1 VRRIA
6 IAGLVAL
13 AAVLGGAAVPATV
26 MAQPT
31 TAQVRPTAAMTLPA
45 AASRLATAMRAA
57 TRTVPGA
64 LAAGVDNAMSGEPLI
79 SCVLGTDCLGVEGSS
94 SLSGDGS
101 TPTRVARWN
110 GSAWKG
116 VGVALPKGTKSVDLN
131 GVSCKGAK
139 SCLVVGDYY
148 TSTSQSAATHALTLF
163 YNGTSLKALPAV
175 PLPKGT
181 TNASFSS
188 VSCATTRYCAA
199 LGVAEGN
206 TAAFGETGSLNVLE
220 SWNGAKWT
228 LHTIA
233 TTVGKATFL
242 EPIDVS
248 CATSAFCV
256 LAGESVPI
264 ITSSSGSSSAVPE
277 LYFAS
282 WNGKQLRAMKPVTVG
297 SSTDFVLPSGVSCA
311 TTSNCAVSG
320 TVLGGVTSGSGT
332 PTFTAFTE
340 IWNGKTWQLG
350 KVTWPKGTVDS
361 FTMGVSCYG
370 AHSCSAVGFDDASA
384 AETAPADAAAVS
396 FNGAAGTLQ
405 AVPAP
410 STGHSTT
417 FANVSCLPWGSCVAT
432 GETGKTTGTSFALMT
447 GVWNGKAW
455 KLAPGF

>member
-1 VRRIA
+1 
-6 IAGLVAL
+6 
-13 AAVLGGAAVPATV
+13 

-31 TAQVRPTAAMTLPA
+31 AAVRPAATVWQTNA
-45 AASRLATAMRAA
+45 VRAA
-57 TRTVPGA
+57 LRMIPSAREGEIA
-64 LAAGVDNAMSGEPLI
+64 DGESGEPLI
-79 SCVLGTDCLGVEGSS
+79 SCVLASDCLGIEGASA
-94 SLSGDGS
+94 LTDGGPA

-110 GSAWKG
+110 GSSWKG
-116 VGVALPKGTKSVDLN
+116 VGVALPKGTRSVDLN
-131 GVSCKGAK
+131 GVSCQGAK

-148 TSTSQSAATHALTLF
+148 TSANQSAPNRALALS
-163 YNGTSLKALPAV
+163 YNGTSLKPTPAV

-181 TNASFSS
+181 TEAALSS
-188 VSCATTRYCAA
+188 VSCVTTRYCVA
-199 LGVAEGN
+199 LGVADGN
-206 TAAFGETGSLNVLE
+206 TAAFGEIGTLNILE
-220 SWNGAKWT
+220 TWNGAKWT

-233 TTVGKATFL
+233 TTIGKTTFV

-248 CATSAFCV
+248 CATTAFCV

-264 ITSSSGSSSAVPE
+264 ITSSSGSSSAVPA

-282 WNGKQLRAMKPVTVG
+282 WNGKKLRAMKPVSVG
-297 SSTDFVLPSGVSCA
+297 SSTDFVLPTSVSCA

-320 TVLGGVTSGSGT
+320 TVLGGVTSSSGT

-340 IWNGKTWQLG
+340 IWSGKTWQLG

-396 FNGAAGTLQ
+396 FNGAVGTLQ

-410 STGHSTT
+410 SKGHSTV
-417 FANVSCLPWGSCVAT
+417 FAAVSCLPWGSCVAT
-432 GETGKTTGTSFALMT
+432 GETGKTTGSSFALMT

-455 KLAPGF
+455 KLDPGF